1 MRRSQHRDTADRLLR
16 IVRECLAEG
25 ARVEIDG
32 LGTFLPNGPDGL
44 RFVPQNRPRVF
55 LAYVDEDTA
64 TARRLHDALAA
75 RRFDPWLDK
84 AKLLPG
90 QNWPRAIE
98 TAIHTSDFFIGC
110 FSPRAVVKRGSF
122 QSELRFALE
131 CARQLPL
138 DEIFLIPVRLEE
150 CAVPASVS
158 RQIHYVDLFPDWDA
172 GVRRLLTVLAAE
184 ARRRNGRHVKFR
196 NTE

>member
-1 MRRSQHRDTADRLLR
+1 MRRSPHRETSDDRLAR

-25 ARVEIDG
+25 VRVEIDG
-32 LGTFLPNGPDGL
+32 LGAFLPNGRGGP

-55 LAYVDEDTA
+55 LAYVDEDA
-64 TARRLHDALAA
+64 GPARRLHDALVAK
-75 RRFDPWLDK
+75 RFDPWLDK
-84 AKLLPG
+84 DKLLPG

-98 TAIHTSDFFIGC
+98 TAIHTSDFFVGC
-110 FSPRAVVKRGSF
+110 FSTRAVVKRGSF

-150 CAVPASVS
+150 CEVPASVS
-158 RQIHYVDLFPDWDA
+158 RQIHYVDLFPNWDA
-172 GVRRLLTVLAAE
+172 GMRRLLAVLGAE
-184 ARRRNGRHVKFR
+184 ARRRNRRRLRFLR
-196 NTE
+196 